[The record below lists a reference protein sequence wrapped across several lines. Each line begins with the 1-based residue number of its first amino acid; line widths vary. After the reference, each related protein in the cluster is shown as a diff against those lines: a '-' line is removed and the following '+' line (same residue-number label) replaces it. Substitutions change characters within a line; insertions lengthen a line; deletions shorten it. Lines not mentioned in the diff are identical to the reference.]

1 MVGFPKETEE
11 DVDNLIQ
18 FMNEIKFDHLG
29 AFTYSQ
35 EEGTPAA
42 NFDGQ
47 IDEEVK
53 KKRLARVMKAQQ
65 KISYSLNKKHVG
77 EVMEGLVIGKDEHGN
92 YLLRSYWN
100 APDDVD
106 GKIFITSNNVLH
118 NGDIIKVRI
127 NNAFVYDLMGEQI
140 DE

>member
-1 MVGFPKETEE
+1 M
-11 DVDNLIQ
+11 
-18 FMNEIKFDHLG
+18 
-29 AFTYSQ
+29 
-35 EEGTPAA
+35 
-42 NFDGQ
+42 
-47 IDEEVK
+47 K
-53 KKRLARVMKAQQ
+53 KKRLARVMRKQQ
-65 KISYSLNKKHVG
+65 KISYIQNKKHIG
-77 EVMEGLVIGKDEHGN
+77 EMMTGLVIGKDEHGN